1 MQVKKQNIFNKI
13 VKKDY
18 NEMLEKIL
26 EKKQFDG
33 YAKSTLLSILYK
45 IQASYKDVETVK
57 KDVES
62 KEEYIENLIDIIEN
76 KCNSIKILKINETD
90 EKLKNRTYYINKT
103 KKQIISYPIESKILY
118 AIYKISNND
127 KIIKKD
133 YYIINETLANL
144 LNVGS
149 NINKVE
155 PLRDFNGYSW
165 VCPSQEIESITHNLI
180 YQNLRIMVG
189 DKFLNSWLKNNEY
202 ILDYFELFKER
213 LEGLYGKKVEE
224 KIIKNISDLSILI
237 DIKFNKKNIEKYTNE
252 KIDIENKYN
261 IINNNSEYTKELT
274 KEKIKLNKKIREI
287 DEIISNKNLLEKEY
301 VERNN
306 SLPLNKKIFSLKVL
320 SKILE
325 EEKEGYFD
333 KIIEINDML
342 NPKTFSKYKKEIKQ
356 KYETLKILDYK
367 DLDESIKLLEIELQ
381 KLFIYTL
388 RIRLQNSKTK
398 QEIEKLIY
406 DLRYYL
412 LIPYSKDLLIRDIK
426 EIHYEIEDF
435 SRLLIRKANELKVIE
450 KFSQD
455 SKTNEDILTNIFNV
469 RIIRLEDAYLKIIKD
484 SDKYF
489 IQIFDENNFE
499 EKVEIKNV
507 DGLQIKINKKIK
519 IFI

>member
-1 MQVKKQNIFNKI
+1 M
-13 VKKDY
+13 
-18 NEMLEKIL
+18 
-26 EKKQFDG
+26 
-33 YAKSTLLSILYK
+33 
-45 IQASYKDVETVK
+45 
-57 KDVES
+57 
-62 KEEYIENLIDIIEN
+62 
-76 KCNSIKILKINETD
+76 
-90 EKLKNRTYYINKT
+90 
-103 KKQIISYPIESKILY
+103 
-118 AIYKISNND
+118 
-127 KIIKKD
+127 
-133 YYIINETLANL
+133 
-144 LNVGS
+144 
-149 NINKVE
+149 
-155 PLRDFNGYSW
+155 
-165 VCPSQEIESITHNLI
+165 
-180 YQNLRIMVG
+180 
-189 DKFLNSWLKNNEY
+189 
-202 ILDYFELFKER
+202 
-213 LEGLYGKKVEE
+213 
-224 KIIKNISDLSILI
+224 
-237 DIKFNKKNIEKYTNE
+237 
-252 KIDIENKYN
+252 
-261 IINNNSEYTKELT
+261 
-274 KEKIKLNKKIREI
+274 
-287 DEIISNKNLLEKEY
+287 LEKEY